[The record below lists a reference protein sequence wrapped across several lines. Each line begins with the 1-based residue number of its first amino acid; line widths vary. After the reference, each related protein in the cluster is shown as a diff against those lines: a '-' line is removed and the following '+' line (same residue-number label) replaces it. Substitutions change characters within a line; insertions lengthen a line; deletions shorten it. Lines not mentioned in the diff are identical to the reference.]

1 MNIIILNSNEF
12 YVDGILQ
19 IKDLYLILINVL
31 IENTMTILFD
41 EILTKENKAELMSEY
56 TVSNLEELKICI
68 GQDIGLYL
76 IEKEITQGIK
86 IVKKFVKENANLD
99 MQIKNKLATIM
110 KEKNRISNAKKTY
123 EQKWKN

>member
-1 MNIIILNSNEF
+1 M
-12 YVDGILQ
+12 
-19 IKDLYLILINVL
+19 
-31 IENTMTILFD
+31 
-41 EILTKENKAELMSEY
+41 
-56 TVSNLEELKICI
+56 
-68 GQDIGLYL
+68 

-123 EQKWKN
+123 EQKWKNWENDWKNEGSVRMVQNDCEWAII